1 METNN
6 RHKNPDDVIYH
17 LELILKDLYRLKVD
31 YNRDERIVHASD
43 FISNK
48 ILLIVSLYL
57 ESGGKNYLALRNKL
71 NTLFK
76 EDPNIKGVIVQI
88 ENSKSNCPN
97 GTIKH
102 FKQII

>member
-17 LELILKDLYRLKVD
+17 LELILQDLYRLKVD

-57 ESGGKNYLALRNKL
+57 ESGGKNFLALRNKL

-88 ENSKSNCPN
+88 ENSKSNCAN

>member
-6 RHKNPDDVIYH
+6 RHKNSDDVIYH
-17 LELILKDLYRLKVD
+17 LELILLDLYRLKVD

-48 ILLIVSLYL
+48 VLLIVSLYL
-57 ESGGKNYLALRNKL
+57 ESGGKNFLALRNKL

-88 ENSKSNCPN
+88 ENSKSNCAN